1 MKKLIL
7 LLLFIPI
14 VSFGQTYKD
23 LMSINDLDS
32 FKKVMIENK
41 YEYDSTD
48 DEGYVIYGYKIARDS
63 IEGNKSSRWGWF
75 DTEDKGWSFQ
85 FGATTNNI
93 LLDYGNYDNI
103 TETIKDECGYSRI
116 RNHNDVDFVTY
127 NCQESK
133 FDGTIGFVIEDDTAY
148 IRYFPSEMQVL
159 R

>member
-7 LLLFIPI
+7 LLLFIPL

-41 YEYDSTD
+41 YQYDSSTK
-48 DEGYVIYGYKIARDS
+48 EGSVVYGYEIVRDS
-63 IEGNKSSRWGWF
+63 IEGNKSMKWASY
-75 DTEDKGWSFQ
+75 DIKEKSWSLQ
-85 FGATTNNI
+85 YSATTTNI

-103 TETIKDECGYSRI
+103 TETIMDECVYSKIKNR
-116 RNHNDVDFVTY
+116 NDVDYATY

-133 FDGTIGFVIEDDTAY
+133 FDGTIGFVINDGTAY
-148 IRYFPSEMQVL
+148 IRHFPSEMQVL